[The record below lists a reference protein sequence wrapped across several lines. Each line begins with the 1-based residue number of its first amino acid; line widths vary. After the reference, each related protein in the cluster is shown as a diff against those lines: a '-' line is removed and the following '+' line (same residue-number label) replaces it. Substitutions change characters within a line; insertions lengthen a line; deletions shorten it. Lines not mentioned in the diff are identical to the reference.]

1 MSAPTLDSCVV
12 FGVIIVIEQHF
23 PTNSPLQIQ
32 ISDLDWNSPF
42 AVEPVYKRPPLRHQQ
57 IVT

>member
-32 ISDLDWNSPF
+32 ISDLD
-42 AVEPVYKRPPLRHQQ
+42 
-57 IVT
+57 